1 MSRDDHWVAVYFII
15 LLLGAT
21 VFGYGVGLLVGNAA
35 AIAVLAAGAALF
47 VYPLFSIY
55 YINKE

>member
-1 MSRDDHWVAVYFII
+1 MYFII